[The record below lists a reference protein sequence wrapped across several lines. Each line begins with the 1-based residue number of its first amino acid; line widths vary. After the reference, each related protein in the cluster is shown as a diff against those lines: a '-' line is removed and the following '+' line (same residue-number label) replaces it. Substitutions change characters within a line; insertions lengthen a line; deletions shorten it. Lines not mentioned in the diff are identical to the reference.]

1 MAERFVRRK
10 ILPFAK
16 QLVQDIKQDDLS
28 GLAAELAYRFFLS
41 LFPFFLFVAALG
53 GFAADLFDTD
63 NPTDGIIDLL
73 GESVP
78 QDVASV
84 LRTQVDAVIE
94 ARNVGLISIGILG
107 ALWTASSGIGT
118 LIKGLNRIHAVK
130 EHRPFW
136 KRFAVSIGL
145 TLLAGGSLIVAFLVL
160 IIGHVYGLK
169 IANEIGMEGLAAQ
182 LFTLSRWPL
191 VIVAVLTAVAFL
203 YWAAPNAKLPFRWLT
218 PGSALFTSAWLLL
231 NYLFGVYLANFGSY
245 NTTYGALG
253 GVVIVLVWFYLTGFL
268 LVLGAEVN
276 SLFHVTRERPE
287 RGAPAAP
294 DRS

>member
-1 MAERFVRRK
+1 M
-10 ILPFAK
+10 
-16 QLVQDIKQDDLS
+16 
-28 GLAAELAYRFFLS
+28 
-41 LFPFFLFVAALG
+41 
-53 GFAADLFDTD
+53 
-63 NPTDGIIDLL
+63 
-73 GESVP
+73 
-78 QDVASV
+78 
-84 LRTQVDAVIE
+84 DAVIE

-130 EHRPFW
+130 EQRPFW

-218 PGSALFTSAWLLL
+218 AGSALFTSAWLLL
-231 NYLFGVYLANFGSY
+231 HYLFGVYLASAPITRPTGRSAASSSSSFGS
-245 NTTYGALG
+245 TSRASCSSSALRSTHSSTLQESG
-253 GVVIVLVWFYLTGFL
+253 PSAVHRQRRS
-268 LVLGAEVN
+268 APEP
-276 SLFHVTRERPE
+276 RPA
-287 RGAPAAP
+287 RP
-294 DRS
+294 DGWPL

>member
-1 MAERFVRRK
+1 MVERFVRRK

-16 QLVQDIKQDDLS
+16 QLVQDVKQDDLS
-28 GLAAELAYRFFLS
+28 GLAAEFAYRFFLS
-41 LFPFFLFVAALG
+41 LFPFFLFAAALG
-53 GFAADLFDTD
+53 GFAADLFDID

-107 ALWTASSGIGT
+107 ALWTASSGIVA

-130 EHRPFW
+130 EQRPFW

-145 TLLAGGSLIVAFLVL
+145 TLLAGGSLIIAFLVL
-160 IIGHVYGLK
+160 TIGHVYGLK
-169 IANEIGMEGLAAQ
+169 IANEIGMEGLAAR

-218 PGSALFTSAWLLL
+218 PGSALFTSA
-231 NYLFGVYLANFGSY
+231 
-245 NTTYGALG
+245 
-253 GVVIVLVWFYLTGFL
+253 
-268 LVLGAEVN
+268 
-276 SLFHVTRERPE
+276 
-287 RGAPAAP
+287 
-294 DRS
+294 